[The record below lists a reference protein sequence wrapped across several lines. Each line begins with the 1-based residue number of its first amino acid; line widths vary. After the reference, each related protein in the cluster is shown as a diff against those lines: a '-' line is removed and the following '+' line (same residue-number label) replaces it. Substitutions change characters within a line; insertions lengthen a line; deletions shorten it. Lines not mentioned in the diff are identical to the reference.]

1 MTESVSPD
9 RQPDQPAE
17 VVSGPLPDVGA
28 RLRLAREMRSLSVSD
43 IAQTLK
49 LGTRQVEALE
59 RGHWHGLP
67 GQTFIRGFVRNYA
80 RVLQIDPAPLMEL
93 LDAALE
99 KPADSLN
106 VSDTR
111 MATMPSSQPRRDR
124 TVVFAGLLLVVLAGL
139 AYVLLPNDLQA
150 LREKAQGLIDSLSR
164 QEAATA
170 PLVASAPPA
179 APAEPVF
186 PPGATQEQVMNPQAQ
201 AVSELAPAKLDA
213 PAVVPPGVPPG
224 ITPAVPSASE
234 KPTPAEKTAVADA
247 AQLRF
252 VFAKESWVEV
262 RDRDNKV
269 IFSQRGA
276 AGSEEGV
283 NGQGP
288 LSLVIGYAPGVK
300 LFWRGQAIDLAPHT
314 KGQIA
319 RLVLE

>member
-1 MTESVSPD
+1 MTESASRD
-9 RQPDQPAE
+9 RQHDQSAE

-59 RGHWHGLP
+59 SGDWQGLP

-124 TVVFAGLLLVVLAGL
+124 TVVFSGLLLVVLAGL

-150 LREKAQGLIDSLSR
+150 LREKAQGLIDSFSR

-170 PLVASAPPA
+170 PLVSSAPPA
-179 APAEPVF
+179 APADPVF
-186 PPGATQEQVMNPQAQ
+186 PPGTTQEQVMNPQAQ

-213 PAVVPPGVPPG
+213 PAAPTAA
-224 ITPAVPSASE
+224 TPAVPSTVE
-234 KPTPAEKTAVADA
+234 KPVLAEKPAVADA

-262 RDRDNKV
+262 RDRDDKV

-283 NGQGP
+283 SGQGP

>member
-1 MTESVSPD
+1 MSESVNPD
-9 RQPDQPAE
+9 RHPDQLTE
-17 VVSGPLPDVGA
+17 VASGPLPDVGA

-49 LGTRQVEALE
+49 LGPRQVTALE
-59 RGHWHGLP
+59 SGDWNSLP

-80 RVLQIDPAPLMEL
+80 RALQIDPVPLMDL
-93 LDAALE
+93 LDEALE

-111 MATMPSSQPRRDR
+111 MATMPSSRPRRDH

-139 AYVLLPNDLQA
+139 AYVLLPNDLSA

-164 QEAATA
+164 KEAVSEPVAASVVPA
-170 PLVASAPPA
+170 PVAPV
-179 APAEPVF
+179 EPVF
-186 PPGATQEQVMNPQAQ
+186 PPGTTQEQVMNPQVQ
-201 AVSELAPAKLDA
+201 ATSELAPAKLDA
-213 PAVVPPGVPPG
+213 PALPPAVTPSVVPPAA
-224 ITPAVPSASE
+224 PAAAE
-234 KPTPAEKTAVADA
+234 KPVLASPAQV
-247 AQLRF
+247 RF

-269 IFSQRGA
+269 LFSQRGT
-276 AGSEEGV
+276 AGSEQGV